1 MEVDRELLK
10 RAIDLWGEKAQ
21 RDMIIEESLELGL
34 ALMKLRRSGD
44 PEEQMA
50 AVIDEVADMKIMVA
64 QAELLFDQEAI
75 DERINFK
82 QERLRKKVEKK
93 EVFLKSQED

>member
-1 MEVDRELLK
+1 MEVDKALLQ

-21 RDMIIEESLELGL
+21 REMIIEEALELGL

-44 PEEQMA
+44 PEKRME

-64 QAELLFDQEAI
+64 QAELLFDQDAI
-75 DERINFK
+75 NERIKFK
-82 QERLRKKVEKK
+82 LERLEKKVDTK
-93 EVFLKSQED
+93 EIFLKSQEG